1 MSLLGIVLAGGRS
14 SRMGQ
19 DKATLVWRGRTL
31 LEHQVALLREA
42 GCDAVL
48 IAGRQDPRW
57 PSLPDEKPFRGPVAG
72 LAHALDKMSSLFAMA
87 PGKLIMVPVDMPLL
101 EASDLL
107 PLIRHPAPLAAFT
120 ENPLPCALAVT
131 PDIIRAIATSTIYA
145 SPPLKG
151 LWGIIPGATW
161 LTADDPTFLTNIN
174 TPEEWKSI
182 NKQDGKAHP

>member
-19 DKATLVWRGRTL
+19 DKAALVWHGRTL
-31 LEHQVALLREA
+31 LERQVALLREA

-48 IAGRQDPRW
+48 IAGRLDTRW

-72 LAHALDKMSSLFAMA
+72 LAYVLDKMSSLFVMA
-87 PGKLIMVPVDMPLL
+87 PGKIIMVPVDMPLL

-107 PLIRHPAPLAAFT
+107 PLIRHPAPLVAFM

-131 PDIIRAIATSTIYA
+131 PDIIRVIATSTLYA

-151 LWGIIPGATW
+151 LWGIIPGAAW
-161 LTADDPTFLTNIN
+161 LTPEDPTFLTNIN
-174 TPEEWKSI
+174 TPEDWKII
-182 NKQDGKAHP
+182 NKQEDKTCP